1 MRSPSNRFGPE
12 AVVVRDIL
20 VWARY
25 DPRVRLWR
33 NDVRPGGV
41 GLGRGVSGLGP
52 GSPDLVGHVIITLPS
67 GRRIARALYVEVK
80 RPGGGILSPAQIA
93 WLDQARRDGAIV
105 VVARDVADV
114 IEAVDQAIMASSR

>member
-1 MRSPSNRFGPE
+1 M
-12 AVVVRDIL
+12 RDIL
-20 VWARY
+20 AWARY

-41 GLGRGVSGLGP
+41 GGHGVSGLGP
-52 GSPDLVGHVIITLPS
+52 GSPDLVGHVVMTLPD

-80 RPGGGILSPAQIA
+80 RPGGGVLSPAQIA
-93 WLDQARRDGAIV
+93 WLDRARADGALV

-114 IEAVDQAIMASSR
+114 IEAVDQAVGGDHGRPLIP

>member
-1 MRSPSNRFGPE
+1 
-12 AVVVRDIL
+12 VREIL
-20 VWARY
+20 AWARY

-52 GSPDLVGHVIITLPS
+52 GSPDLVGHVIMTLPD

-80 RPGGGILSPAQIA
+80 RPGGGVLSPAQIA
-93 WLDQARRDGAIV
+93 WLDRARADGALV
-105 VVARDVADV
+105 VVARSLEDVLRALQ
-114 IEAVDQAIMASSR
+114 EG

>member
-1 MRSPSNRFGPE
+1 MRE
-12 AVVVRDIL
+12 IL
-20 VWARY
+20 AWARY

-52 GSPDLVGHVIITLPS
+52 GSPDLVGHVVMTLPD
-67 GRRIARALYVEVK
+67 GRRIARALYVECK
-80 RPGGGILSPAQIA
+80 RPGGGVLSPAQIA

-114 IEAVDQAIMASSR
+114 IEAVDQAVTMASTAGR